1 MEGSGDGDTGLAEGS
16 GAGSN
21 TGAILNLLGPLIG
34 SSSGGGGGGG
44 GGEGAEEV
52 CMRLKV
58 RRWTNFHKHTFMTI
72 CY

>member
-1 MEGSGDGDTGLAEGS
+1 MAEGS

-21 TGAILNLLGPLIG
+21 SGAILNLLGPLIG

-44 GGEGAEEV
+44 GEGAEEV
-52 CMRLKV
+52 CMRLEV
-58 RRWTNFHKHTFMTI
+58 RRWSNFHKHTFMSI